1 MSEFGL
7 DEELNEKEEEK
18 QEIAVIGKT
27 KRRPWYE
34 WEVGGNVYK
43 LKLTTAA
50 ICKLE
55 EKFRRNLLNVVA
67 GSEIPPLGVMLTV
80 IQAAMLQHHHG
91 VKYTK
96 VQEIYDVYL
105 REGGNQLSLYAD
117 VIMGGIMT
125 VSGFFTE
132 DQTENLENKLETM
145 NEMM

>member
-7 DEELNEKEEEK
+7 DEELEEKEEK
-18 QEIAVIGKT
+18 QEITVVGKP

-34 WEVGGNVYK
+34 WEVGGSIYK

-55 EKFRRNLLNVVA
+55 EKFRRNLLNVVS
-67 GSEIPPLGVMLTV
+67 GNEIPPLGVMLTV

-91 VKYTK
+91 IKYTK
-96 VQEIYDVYL
+96 VQQIYDIYL
-105 REGGNQLSLYAD
+105 NEGGSQLSLYAD
-117 VIMGGIMT
+117 VVMGGIMT